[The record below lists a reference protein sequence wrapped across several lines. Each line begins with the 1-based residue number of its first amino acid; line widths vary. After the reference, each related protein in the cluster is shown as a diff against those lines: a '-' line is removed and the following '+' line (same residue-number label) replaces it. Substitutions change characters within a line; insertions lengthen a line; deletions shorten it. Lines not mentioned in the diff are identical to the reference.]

1 MPTSAPSP
9 IVQIKA
15 GSEKPPIFIVHGLSG
30 LVQFRQLANHIQTN
44 RPIYGIRAQGIDGK
58 AEPLERVEDMAQ
70 LYLERL
76 QEVCPDDPYI
86 LIGYSFGGLVA
97 LEMAQ
102 RLAERGK
109 RVALLALVD
118 AYPHPHFLPTAD
130 RLRLFVER
138 MKNHAEHM
146 RELSLPGSLSYFV
159 DGLKRRLHFPGAL
172 HESQRPPEAQGLTF
186 GEANLRRVNQ
196 KAYLAYTK
204 YRPRFYP
211 GAVKF
216 VTTEIKSF
224 VPRSPAAVWGPL
236 TGRIEIEVIPG
247 DHLNVVTT
255 EFKGLASVLTR
266 YIQEV
271 VSKANPR
278 EIGAVGCIRDG

>member
-1 MPTSAPSP
+1 MSTAVQSSP
-9 IVQIKA
+9 VVPIKA
-15 GSEKPPIFIVHGLSG
+15 GSERPPIFIVHGLSG
-30 LVQFRQLANHIQTN
+30 LVQFRQLANHIQTEHAV
-44 RPIYGIRAQGIDGK
+44 YGIRAQGIDGR
-58 AEPLERVEDMAQ
+58 AEPLERVEEMAQ
-70 LYLERL
+70 LYLDMI
-76 QEVCPDDPYI
+76 QEVCAHYPYI

-97 LEMAQ
+97 FEMAQ

-109 RVALLALVD
+109 EVALLALVD
-118 AYPHPHFLPTAD
+118 AYPHPHFLPIAD
-130 RLRLFVER
+130 RVRLFAER
-138 MKNHAEHM
+138 MRNHAEHM
-146 RELSLPGSLSYFV
+146 RKLSLPSSVSYFME
-159 DGLKRRLHFPGAL
+159 GFKRRLHFPGAL

-196 KAYLAYTK
+196 KAYLAYTR

-211 GAVKF
+211 GTVKF

-224 VPRSPAAVWGPL
+224 VPVSPATVWGPL

-266 YIQEV
+266 YIQEAA
-271 VSKANPR
+271 SAQIPAK
-278 EIGAVGCIRDG
+278 